1 MAFAVCHSC
10 PELTASHSPV
20 GQLLHSFSP
29 AVQPHVMRIWSG
41 LHLNPISIKL
51 SQLQGVDLPIALGIV
66 LDPFHC
72 SMEYTEDEVILEKKR
87 PWLHP
92 SCYQLQ
98 NLTPLNTSCP
108 SMQLAGCS
116 KASQTLIWPVTCC
129 TTLHVSSAYSGCV
142 QETQACFCAALLFLP
157 LPRNCRHCCEYGV
170 SALILADNHKVT
182 LLSCCPGV
190 RKTISYPALPLQSV
204 SITNL
209 LWFREVCVDSEL
221 SLCSCTKHT
230 GCYDRSRMWTCIC
243 LHVCPTR
250 SVTCSLLAVG

>member
-51 SQLQGVDLPIALGIV
+51 SQLQGVAWPIALGV
-66 LDPFHC
+66 VFDPFHC
-72 SMEYTEDEVILEKKR
+72 SMEYTEDEVRLEQNR

-98 NLTPLNTSCP
+98 NYTPLNTSCP

-116 KASQTLIWPVTCC
+116 KASTLKIWPVTCFS
-129 TTLHVSSAYSGCV
+129 TLHVSSAELRLLRLRTRGTGLFVSCL
-142 QETQACFCAALLFLP
+142 EFCAALLFLP
-157 LPRNCRHCCEYGV
+157 LPRHCRHCCEYGV
-170 SALILADNHKVT
+170 SAPILADNHKVT
-182 LLSCCPGV
+182 LLSCCPDV
-190 RKTISYPALPLQSV
+190 CKTVNYPALPLQSV
-204 SITNL
+204 SNTNL
-209 LWFREVCVDSEL
+209 LF
-221 SLCSCTKHT
+221 
-230 GCYDRSRMWTCIC
+230 GM
-243 LHVCPTR
+243 
-250 SVTCSLLAVG
+250 